1 METARKI
8 TVAVP
13 PELLER
19 AQRASGSDITQTV
32 RTGLPPVAAS
42 QTYARLRQLRGK
54 VRFTRTLA
62 ELKADRRF
70 AVDTSTARSFSRG
83 HNEPAVATSPRPFV
97 PACRQLRQAGTNGLG
112 D

>member
-1 METARKI
+1 METARKLS
-8 TVAVP
+8 VAVP

-62 ELKADRRF
+62 EVKADRRF
-70 AVDTSTARSFSRG
+70 AVDTSTIDPAARRCRAG
-83 HNEPAVATSPRPFV
+83 RVAAAEGT
-97 PACRQLRQAGTNGLG
+97 RQV
-112 D
+112 